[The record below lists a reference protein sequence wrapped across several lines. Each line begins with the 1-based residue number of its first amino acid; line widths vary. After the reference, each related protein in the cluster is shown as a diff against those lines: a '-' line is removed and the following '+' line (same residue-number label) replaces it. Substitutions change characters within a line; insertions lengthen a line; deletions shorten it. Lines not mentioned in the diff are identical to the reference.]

1 MLKITKKMAE
11 VHGNRTYLELS
22 NIGIGQLTG
31 SIDNNY

>member
-1 MLKITKKMAE
+1 MAD